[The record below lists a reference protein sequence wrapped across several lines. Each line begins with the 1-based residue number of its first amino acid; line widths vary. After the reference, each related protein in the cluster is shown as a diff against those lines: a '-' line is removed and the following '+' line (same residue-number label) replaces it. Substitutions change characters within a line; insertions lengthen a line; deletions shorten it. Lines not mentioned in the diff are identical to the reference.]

1 MRLFADDSIIYRKI
15 NSNIDHH
22 ILQTDLIQLEKWSDK
37 WQMQFNISKCVH
49 LPITNKT
56 KPSSHQYSLFGHPLS
71 KVASHAYLGVKL
83 DSKLSWAKHITEITT
98 KSSKILGMVK
108 RTLGPCKPEVKDTA
122 YNMLVR
128 PKLEYASP
136 IWNPHT
142 SSQINRLERIQ
153 HYGARFVANDHRRTT
168 SPTTLVLTLNWQTL
182 ESRRTIKQAMTFY
195 KILNNI
201 IEINPPTGL
210 LTRLHNRHHFT
221 IPRSRLN
228 SVVYSFYPR
237 AIRIWN
243 TIPKEITEI
252 KQPDSF
258 HAAISK
264 LPFTTPTHLKCL

>member
-1 MRLFADDSIIYRKI
+1 M
-15 NSNIDHH
+15 
-22 ILQTDLIQLEKWSDK
+22 
-37 WQMQFNISKCVH
+37 H

-98 KSSKILGMVK
+98 KSSKGL
-108 RTLGPCKPEVKDTA
+108 CKPEVTDTA

-153 HYGARFVANDHRRTT
+153 HYAARFVANDHRRTT

-182 ESRRTIKQAMTFY
+182 ERRRTIKQAMTFY

-210 LTRLHNRHHFT
+210 LTRSHNRHHFT

-228 SVVYSFYPR
+228 TVVY
-237 AIRIWN
+237 
-243 TIPKEITEI
+243 
-252 KQPDSF
+252 
-258 HAAISK
+258 
-264 LPFTTPTHLKCL
+264 